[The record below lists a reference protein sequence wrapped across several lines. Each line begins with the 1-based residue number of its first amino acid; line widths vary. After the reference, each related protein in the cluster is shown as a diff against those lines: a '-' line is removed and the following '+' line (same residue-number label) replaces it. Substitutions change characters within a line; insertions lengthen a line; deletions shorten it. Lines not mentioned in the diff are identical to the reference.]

1 MYPHMIDVV
10 SATLCFTN
18 SSRAY
23 NIMAQD
29 IVDSVIPDVMTNVMS
44 FTGSTLTQSTS
55 INGRALVHD

>member
-18 SSRAY
+18 SSCVY

-29 IVDSVIPDVMTNVMS
+29 VVDSVIPDVMTNVTS
-44 FTGSTLTQSTS
+44 FTGSTLTQSKS
-55 INGRALVHD
+55 INGRVLVHD